1 MKKMFL
7 VGLIGMAAVTAL
19 VGCMTVGKKAFR
31 GNRGETETVLEILDE
46 SVEATIE
53 AEKIE
58 ESTEAETEESTEV
71 ETESVVEEVTEEAIE
86 EVTEETTED
95 ATEESTR
102 AVIEEK
108 EETTTEK
115 TTEKETE
122 KETSKPGEGYIGSV
136 GTFSTEVG
144 VVIGGT
150 TIVYYPT
157 TEKKEKEPL
166 TLEEKLLVDEMADE
180 NGEYKYNGYTERI
193 SYYSDEIMAAK
204 NKWIKENFGTSF
216 TFNGIE
222 FKWSEENQLYFWVQI
237 ERKLYYMTSTTTYRD
252 EYCCHEYYSYRIA
265 DYLGFYG
272 TDSARYLSEDSLYDR
287 IMLWNY
293 DPYFATVTD
302 ICENNLKYLLQLGW
316 TQVYDEGDVEKDWS
330 LESPEGVP
338 ANLCGDGRIA
348 LYMVYPGEKE
358 TTYYFTINEFNEFLN
373 NNEWRIGTRTGARG
387 WAFEA
392 EEDLQKYI
400 RKYVIVG

>member
-1 MKKMFL
+1 MKKMVL
-7 VGLIGMAAVTAL
+7 VGLIGMAGVTAL
-19 VGCMTVGKKAFR
+19 TGCMAAGKVTFKS
-31 GNRGETETVLEILDE
+31 NNSETEAVIEIVDE
-46 SVEATIE
+46 DVEVF
-53 AEKIE
+53 
-58 ESTEAETEESTEV
+58 TEAFEKETEAIEDITEESK
-71 ETESVVEEVTEEAIE
+71 EEVTEEE
-86 EVTEETTED
+86 TEETIEDTTEATTED
-95 ATEESTR
+95 STKEPKEEATEK
-102 AVIEEK
+102 V
-108 EETTTEK
+108 
-115 TTEKETE
+115 TE
-122 KETSKPGEGYIGSV
+122 KETSKPKDDYGYIGSV
-136 GTFSTEVG
+136 GTTTVG

-150 TIVYYPT
+150 TIVHYPT
-157 TEKKEKEPL
+157 TEKKEKAPL

-216 TFNGIE
+216 TFNGID

-272 TDSARYLSEDSLYDR
+272 TDSVRYLSEDSLNDR

-293 DPYFATVTD
+293 DPYYATVTD
-302 ICENNLKYLLQLGW
+302 IYENNLKYLLQLGW

-358 TTYYFTINEFNEFLN
+358 TTYYFTINEFNELLN